1 MAQRWMKVDG
11 FNHEFPAHTPDA
23 GLHSWV
29 KVVGDV
35 GDAEGQL
42 MTYGIDAVAVGD
54 WYWRQ

>member
-54 WYWRQ
+54 WYWR